1 MLQNPIDGL
10 APTWAPYIKVADMSV
25 LYSVEMLGGKVLL
38 DAAPREL
45 GGEVALIQG
54 PSGAGVVLQTWPE
67 EARP

>member
-1 MLQNPIDGL
+1 
-10 APTWAPYIKVADMSV
+10 MSV